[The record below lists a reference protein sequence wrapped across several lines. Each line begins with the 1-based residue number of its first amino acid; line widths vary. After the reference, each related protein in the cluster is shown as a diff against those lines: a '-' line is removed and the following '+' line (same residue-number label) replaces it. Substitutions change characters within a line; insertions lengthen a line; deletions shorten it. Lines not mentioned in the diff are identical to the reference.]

1 MAQGFSRARGDE
13 FAGKTVAVIGDST
26 FLHSGVTSL
35 MNAAYNRTDMTLLI
49 LDNRTTG
56 MTGHQPN
63 PAAGFDIHGQPTT
76 EIDLPQLCRACG
88 VASVTGV
95 DAFDIAGLEKALK
108 DALAFSGPAVVVAR
122 RACALLD
129 KKRRARPY
137 VIRRD
142 LCTGCMTCMRLG
154 CPAIEKDGKKASIN
168 PDQCVGCGLCEKVCR
183 FSAIGKGAE
192 A

>member
-1 MAQGFSRARGDE
+1 
-13 FAGKTVAVIGDST
+13 
-26 FLHSGVTSL
+26 
-35 MNAAYNRTDMTLLI
+35 
-49 LDNRTTG
+49 
-56 MTGHQPN
+56 
-63 PAAGFDIHGQPTT
+63 
-76 EIDLPQLCRACG
+76 